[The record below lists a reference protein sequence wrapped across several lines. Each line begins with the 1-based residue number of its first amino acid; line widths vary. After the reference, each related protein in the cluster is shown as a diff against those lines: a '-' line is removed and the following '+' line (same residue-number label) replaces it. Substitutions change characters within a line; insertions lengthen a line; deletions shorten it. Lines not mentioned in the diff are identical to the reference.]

1 MGRLRRVMR
10 QHDTNLVILEEFYEA
25 ALESYDFGTC
35 QRSDGSY
42 YGHGG
47 TKCHKGVEAT
57 KDDLASQITKNVG
70 GGPAVQKKLSGM
82 GEQDLVRI
90 ANGTKGGLSLE
101 QSEELNTAVK
111 TLIGEKA
118 GGKKEGGQNLQ
129 DPGEAGKYA
138 EFYEKEKD
146 LSYKAPKNTDMK
158 VVKATL
164 AQLKDE
170 DSESY
175 KTTMSALNGKG
186 SPPKEMKEAA
196 GWKGQERGEA
206 VLKSLM
212 DNEFKDVLGKEASW
226 RQGLQLDHRKA
237 GSMGGKDTPDN
248 WIWIST
254 ASNQAKGGMEAAVK
268 KSGLT
273 GKAAD
278 DYVRQGLV
286 SKLKTNAGMTKEAVA
301 AKKAGGSA
309 AAQAKTARAAALR
322 DNLPLMSKS
331 QRAKTIDTAKGD
343 DLKSML
349 KASVGSG
356 KNPVTGRNTSY
367 RPVLSGGNGERVRKA
382 YGTTPQMKALL
393 KARWG
398 EPLTSA
404 DKKALGQMLNASTGS
419 TKSSS
424 QKLDETFGN
433 FPPAAPI
440 SAKDRADI
448 LSNAS

>member
-1 MGRLRRVMR
+1 MKPGRY
-10 QHDTNLVILEEFYEA
+10 NEVILEEFYEA
-25 ALESYDFGTC
+25 ALEAYDFGTC

-47 TKCHKGVEAT
+47 VKCHKGTEASPADVS
-57 KDDLASQITKNVG
+57 KQITKNIG
-70 GGPAVQKKLSGM
+70 ATGPAAKAIEKKLSGM
-82 GEQDLVRI
+82 PEQDLVRI

-101 QSEELNTAVK
+101 QSEQLNTTVK
-111 TLIGEKA
+111 SLIGEKA

-129 DPGEAGKYA
+129 DPGEAKKYA

-146 LSYKAPKNTDMK
+146 LTYKAPKNTDIK
-158 VVKATL
+158 VVRATL

-170 DSESY
+170 DPESY

-212 DNEFKDVLGKEASW
+212 DNDFKDVLGREASW

-278 DYVRQGLV
+278 DYVRQGLIG
-286 SKLKTNAGMTKEAVA
+286 KLKTNASMSKEEVA

-309 AAQAKTARAAALR
+309 VAQAKKERAAALR
-322 DNLPLMSKS
+322 DNLPLMSKQ
-331 QRAKTIDTAKGD
+331 QRSKRIETAKGPELQD
-343 DLKSML
+343 ML
-349 KASVGSG
+349 KASVASG
-356 KNPVTGRNTSY
+356 KNPVTNRNTSY
-367 RPVLSGGNGERVRKA
+367 RPVLSGGDGARVRKA
-382 YGTTPQMKALL
+382 YGTTPQMKALM

-433 FPPAAPI
+433 FPPSTPI
-440 SAKDRADI
+440 SAQDRADI

>member
-1 MGRLRRVMR
+1 MKV
-10 QHDTNLVILEEFYEA
+10 HEFNPVILEEFYEA
-25 ALESYDFGTC
+25 ALEAYDFGTC
-35 QRSDGSY
+35 QRDDGSY

-47 TKCHKGVEAT
+47 TKCHKGVEAS
-57 KDDLASQITKNVG
+57 KDDMAAQIAKNVG
-70 GGPAVQKKLSGM
+70 GGAAVQKKLSGM

-101 QSEELNTAVK
+101 QSEELNAAVK
-111 TLIGEKA
+111 TLINEKA

-138 EFYEKEKD
+138 EFYSKEKD
-146 LSYKAPKNTDMK
+146 LTYKAPKDTDLK

-170 DSESY
+170 DPESY

-186 SPPKEMKEAA
+186 SPPKEMREAA

-212 DNEFKDVLGKEASW
+212 DNDFKDVLGKEASW

-278 DYVRQGLV
+278 NYVRQGLI

-309 AAQAKTARAAALR
+309 AAQAKSARAAALR
-322 DNLPLMSKS
+322 DNLPVMSKS

-349 KASVGSG
+349 KASVASG

-419 TKSSS
+419 NKSSS

-433 FPPAAPI
+433 FPPSSPI
-440 SAKDRADI
+440 SASDRADI

>member
-1 MGRLRRVMR
+1 MK
-10 QHDTNLVILEEFYEA
+10 TNEFNPVILEEFYEA
-25 ALESYDFGTC
+25 AFEAYDFGTC

-47 TKCHKGVEAT
+47 TKCHKGVEAS

-70 GGPAVQKKLSGM
+70 GGPAVQKRLSGM

-138 EFYEKEKD
+138 EFYEKKKD
-146 LSYKAPKNTDMK
+146 LTYKAPKDTDIK
-158 VVKATL
+158 VVRATL

-170 DSESY
+170 DPESY

-186 SPPKEMKEAA
+186 SPPKEMREAA

-278 DYVRQGLV
+278 DYVRQGLI

-309 AAQAKTARAAALR
+309 AAQAKSARAAALR
-322 DNLPLMSKS
+322 DNLPVMSKS
-331 QRAKTIDTAKGD
+331 QRAKTIETAKGD

-382 YGTTPQMKALL
+382 YGTTPQMRALL

-419 TKSSS
+419 SKSSS

-433 FPPAAPI
+433 FPPSSPI
-440 SAKDRADI
+440 SASDRADI

>member
-1 MGRLRRVMR
+1 MKPGRYN
-10 QHDTNLVILEEFYEA
+10 DVIYEEAMQMA
-25 ALESYDFGTC
+25 AESFEFGTC

-47 TKCHKGVEAT
+47 TKCHKGTEASPSDMA
-57 KDDLASQITKNVG
+57 KEITKNVG
-70 GGPAVQKKLSGM
+70 GGPVVEKRLSKLP
-82 GEQDLVRI
+82 EQDLVRI

-101 QSEELNTAVK
+101 QSEQLNTTVK

-129 DPGEAGKYA
+129 DPEEAAKYA
-138 EFYEKEKD
+138 DFYEKKKD
-146 LSYKAPKNTDMK
+146 LTYKAPKDTDIK
-158 VVKATL
+158 VVRATL

-170 DSESY
+170 DPESY
-175 KTTMSALNGKG
+175 KATMSALNGKG
-186 SPPKEMKEAA
+186 SPPKEMRAEA

-268 KSGLT
+268 KSGLK
-273 GKAAD
+273 GQAAD
-278 DYVRQGLV
+278 DYVRNGLIG
-286 SKLKTNAGMTKEAVA
+286 KLRTNAAMTKDQVA

-309 AAQAKTARAAALR
+309 TAQAKADRARALR
-322 DNLPLMSKS
+322 DNLPLMARS
-331 QRAKTIDTAKGD
+331 QRARTIDTAKGP
-343 DLKSML
+343 DLQTML
-349 KASVGSG
+349 KASVAAG
-356 KNPVTGRNTSY
+356 KNPVTGRATSY

-404 DKKALGQMLNASTGS
+404 DKKALGQMLAASTGS
-419 TKSSS
+419 SKSPSD
-424 QKLDETFGN
+424 KLAETFGN

-440 SAKDRADI
+440 SAGDRADI
-448 LSNAS
+448 IAAAS

>member
-1 MGRLRRVMR
+1 MRPGRY
-10 QHDTNLVILEEFYEA
+10 NEVIYEEAMALA
-25 ALESYDFGTC
+25 AQVYDFGTC
-35 QRSDGSY
+35 QRPDGSY

-47 TKCHKGVEAT
+47 TKCHKGVEASPANIS
-57 KDDLASQITKNVG
+57 KDIIKNVG
-70 GGPAVQKKLSGM
+70 ASGAGGAALSKKLSGM

-90 ANGTKGGLSLE
+90 ANATKDGLSMKQAE
-101 QSEELNTAVK
+101 QLNTAVQ
-111 TLIGEKA
+111 TLIAEKA

-129 DPGEAGKYA
+129 DPGEAAKYA
-138 EFYEKEKD
+138 KFYEDKKD
-146 LSYKAPKNTDMK
+146 LTYKAPQNTDMK

-170 DSESY
+170 DPESY

-186 SPPKEMKEAA
+186 SPPKEMKDAA

-212 DNEFKDVLGKEASW
+212 DNEFKDVMGKEASW
-226 RQGLQLDHRKA
+226 RQGLQLDHRQA
-237 GSMGGKDTPDN
+237 GSMGGTDTPKN

-278 DYVRQGLV
+278 DYVRNGLIG
-286 SKLKTNAGMTKEAVA
+286 KLKANASMTKEEVA

-309 AAQAKTARAAALR
+309 TAQAKAQRAAALR
-322 DNLPLMSKS
+322 DNLPLMSPK
-331 QRAKTIDTAKGD
+331 QRAQTINTAKGE

-349 KASVGSG
+349 KASVADG

-382 YGTTPQMKALL
+382 YGTTPQMRALL

-404 DKKALGQMLNASTGS
+404 DKKALGEMLNASTGS
-419 TKSSS
+419 NKSSS
-424 QKLDETFGN
+424 AKLDEMFGN
-433 FPPAAPI
+433 FPPSSPI
-440 SAKDRADI
+440 SSGDRSDI

>member
-1 MGRLRRVMR
+1 MRPGRYNEVAY
-10 QHDTNLVILEEFYEA
+10 EEAIALA
-25 ALESYDFGTC
+25 AELYDFGGTC
-35 QRSDGSY
+35 MRADGTF
-42 YGHGG
+42 YGHPGA
-47 TKCHKGVEAT
+47 KCHQGVEAQKT
-57 KDDLASQITKNVG
+57 DIAAQVAKNVG
-70 GGPAVQKKLSGM
+70 GGPALTKALSGRD
-82 GEQDLVRI
+82 EKDLVRL
-90 ANGTKGGLSLE
+90 ANATKGGLSME
-101 QSEELNTAVK
+101 QAEQLNSAVK

-129 DPGEAGKYA
+129 DPEEAAKYA
-138 EFYEKEKD
+138 KFYEDKKD
-146 LSYKAPKNTDMK
+146 LTYKAPINTDMK

-170 DSESY
+170 DPESY

-186 SPPKEMKEAA
+186 SPPKEMREAA

-278 DYVRQGLV
+278 DYVRNGLID
-286 SKLKTNAGMTKEAVA
+286 KLKANAKMTKEEVA

-309 AAQAKTARAAALR
+309 AAQAKAERAAALR
-322 DNLPLMSKS
+322 DNLPLMSPS
-331 QRAKTIDTAKGD
+331 HRAKTIASATGPE
-343 DLKSML
+343 LQTML
-349 KASVGSG
+349 KASVASG

-404 DKKALGQMLNASTGS
+404 DKKALGEMLKASTGS
-419 TKSSS
+419 NKSPSD
-424 QKLDETFGN
+424 KLKETFGN
-433 FPPAAPI
+433 FPPAKPI
-440 SAKDRADI
+440 SSGDTKDIIDA
-448 LSNAS
+448 AS

>member
-1 MGRLRRVMR
+1 MGRLRRAMKPG
-10 QHDTNLVILEEFYEA
+10 HYNEVIYEEAMELA
-25 ALESYDFGTC
+25 AQLYDFGTC
-35 QRSDGSY
+35 QRTDGSY

-47 TKCHKGVEAT
+47 TKCHKGTEAS
-57 KDDLASQITKNVG
+57 KSDMANEIAKNVG
-70 GGPAVQKKLSGM
+70 GGPVVAKALSGRD
-82 GEQDLVRI
+82 EQDLVRI

-101 QSEELNTAVK
+101 QSEQLNTAVK

-129 DPGEAGKYA
+129 DPAEAEKYA
-138 EFYEKEKD
+138 EFYEKKKD
-146 LSYKAPKNTDMK
+146 LTYKAPKDTDMK

-164 AQLKDE
+164 SQLKDE
-170 DSESY
+170 DPESY
-175 KTTMSALNGKG
+175 KSTMSALNGKG
-186 SPPKEMKEAA
+186 SPPKEMREAA

-226 RQGLQLDHRKA
+226 RQGLQLDHRQA
-237 GSMGGKDTPDN
+237 GSMGGKDTPSN

-278 DYVRQGLV
+278 DYVRNGLIG
-286 SKLKTNAGMTKEAVA
+286 KLRANGKMTKEEVA

-309 AAQAKTARAAALR
+309 TAQAKAERARALR
-322 DNLPLMSKS
+322 DNLPLMAPK
-331 QRAKTIDTAKGD
+331 QRAKTIDTAKGE
-343 DLKSML
+343 DLKTML
-349 KASVGSG
+349 KASVASG
-356 KNPVTGRNTSY
+356 KNPATGRNTSY

-404 DKKALGQMLNASTGS
+404 DKKALGQMLNSSTGS
-419 TKSSS
+419 NKSSS
-424 QKLDETFGN
+424 AKLDETFGN
-433 FPPAAPI
+433 FPPAKPI
-440 SAKDRADI
+440 SAQDRADI